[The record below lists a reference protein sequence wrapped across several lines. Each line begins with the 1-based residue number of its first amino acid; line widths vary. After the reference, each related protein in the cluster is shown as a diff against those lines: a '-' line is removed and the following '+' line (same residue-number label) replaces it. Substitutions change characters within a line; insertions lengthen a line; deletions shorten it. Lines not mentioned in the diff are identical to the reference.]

1 MRSLEETLSNLGF
14 TEVEPNVFLDK
25 TERKKVVIEEGF
37 AAYEIEAG
45 WCGED
50 LCVARLNF
58 VPEDRDSETIEN
70 ILKRI
75 FYL

>member
-14 TEVEPNVFLDK
+14 TEVEPRVFIDK
-25 TERKKVVIEEGF
+25 TERKKIVMTENF

-45 WCGED
+45 YCGED

-58 VPEDRDSETIEN
+58 TPEDRDSQIVESV
-70 ILKRI
+70 LKRI